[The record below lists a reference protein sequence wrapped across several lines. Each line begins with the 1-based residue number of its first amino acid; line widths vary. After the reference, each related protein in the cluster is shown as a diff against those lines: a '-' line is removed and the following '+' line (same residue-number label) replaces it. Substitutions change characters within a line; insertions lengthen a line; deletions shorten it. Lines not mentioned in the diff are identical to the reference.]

1 MRIVNDLLYELTRVH
16 VIIEV
21 TGDEKGQEVMY
32 QPAETI
38 ERLSVGTLVDRLES
52 KGRWPIE
59 IDMAL
64 LDSDNWRRIIAMRS
78 EYLERQRSVLLK
90 DM

>member
-1 MRIVNDLLYELTRVH
+1 
-16 VIIEV
+16 
-21 TGDEKGQEVMY
+21 MY

-38 ERLSVGTLVDRLES
+38 ERVSVGALVDRLES